1 MYDARMKGHFTEVG
15 AVWTEDHHPLER
27 DQMLCIVP
35 AGVGNRLGA
44 VVAVANQQG
53 FHQNLFSYM
62 RPSIE
67 TVSVQDAC
75 VESACGSLASRE
87 AFVFTA
93 SPAEGSVSSD
103 RLLYLR
109 GDNFGPAVAVQSK
122 RGTESKDAARL
133 NQDNQIT
140 VTYGGLK
147 CQDVSVLAGGTLA
160 TCTIPAREPGAIG
173 CAVEKVLVT
182 VEGQVSAEFSKNSIV
197 SLEPMPLVVP
207 LNPNKKATAW
217 IDGDGATELAN
228 KIVGK
233 ANEATEVDLEDGSKV
248 VHYGV
253 DTFDTFDLTEFNSGI
268 PISDIQTLH
277 PKECCDKPEG
287 RNEMPL
293 EIIIGVTL
301 TDTDG
306 ASSSDAVSIM
316 LTDKEMETPFAVSPL
331 IGHYRSRQIPL
342 ACLRGCSSRRHRGLM
357 VAPA

>member
-1 MYDARMKGHFTEVG
+1 MTLETGHTYHLQIEA
-15 AVWTEDHHPLER
+15 AVWIGFMTNNIQRFQTVANTQIQVQPKPPVVRLKH
-27 DQMLCIVP
+27 
-35 AGVGNRLGA
+35 GNRYVKWG
-44 VVAVANQQG
+44 QG
-53 FHQNLFSYM
+53 SEQKQIKIDASASFDPDG
-62 RPSIE
+62 RPGDVRLRYSWYLDCASMFLKLPQTTKDKHGINRKAYL
-67 TVSVQDAC
+67 QAC
-75 VESACGSLASRE
+75 K
-87 AFVFTA
+87 T
-93 SPAEGSVSSD
+93 
-103 RLLYLR
+103 
-109 GDNFGPAVAVQSK
+109 
-122 RGTESKDAARL
+122 
-133 NQDNQIT
+133 
-140 VTYGGLK
+140 
-147 CQDVSVLAGGTLA
+147 
-160 TCTIPAREPGAIG
+160 
-173 CAVEKVLVT
+173 
-182 VEGQVSAEFSKNSIV
+182 
-197 SLEPMPLVVP
+197 
-207 LNPNKKATAW
+207 
-217 IDGDGATELAN
+217 TELAN

-342 ACLRGCSSRRHRGLM
+342 ACLRAHAHARFCVRVFKRKRVETMADKVLHDTGGS
-357 VAPA
+357 